1 MSLPGMRRVFLFSCA
16 LVLVFQAAGCESLGR
31 KFVRKPKV
39 EDMNKDEVVYEPQE
53 YKSEGLTN
61 LDLYRQYFLFWR
73 TWQDE
78 FIDSLEESGN
88 RKKQLNSLNEAIRNL
103 ENIKLLLNPEVAARL
118 DVCIKSSEV
127 LRNALTNDIYGNR
140 VRDNRR
146 QAELIKRDILSKFS
160 FNKIKDSI
168 K

>member
-1 MSLPGMRRVFLFSCA
+1 MSLPVMKGFLLFGCA
-16 LVLVFQAAGCESLGR
+16 LVLVFNSAGCESLGR

-39 EDMNKDEVVYEPQE
+39 EDINKEEVIYEPQE
-53 YKSEGLTN
+53 YKSESLTN
-61 LDLYRQYFLFWR
+61 QDLYRQYFLYWR

-103 ENIKLLLNPEVAARL
+103 ENIKVLLNPEVAAKL
-118 DVCIKSSEV
+118 DVYIKSSES
-127 LRNALTNDIYGNR
+127 LGRALNNDIYGNN

-146 QAELIKRDILSKFS
+146 QAELLKRDVLSKFS